1 MPAARENQCGGY
13 LNHKKEE
20 LFSRW
25 MIRGAHDI
33 ITWEKKMKVCMPVE
47 EDRGLESSLY
57 GHFGSAPGFLLY
69 DTDSGELTPVANRND
84 HNHGS
89 CNPMASFAGIGM
101 DFLVVAGIGGGA
113 LMKLNQ
119 AGIRVFQAA
128 GPTVRDN
135 IEALTSRGLAEFSL
149 QHTCQGH
156 GGGCAH

>member
-1 MPAARENQCGGY
+1 
-13 LNHKKEE
+13 
-20 LFSRW
+20 
-25 MIRGAHDI
+25 
-33 ITWEKKMKVCMPVE
+33 MPVE
-47 EDRGLESSLY
+47 ENRGLDSPIF

-69 DTDSGELTPVANRND
+69 DTESGELTAVNNRND
-84 HNHGS
+84 HQQGA
-89 CNPMASFAGIGM
+89 CNPMASFAGVEM

-128 GPTVRDN
+128 GATIREN
-135 IEALTSRGLAEFSL
+135 IDALTRRGLPEFTM